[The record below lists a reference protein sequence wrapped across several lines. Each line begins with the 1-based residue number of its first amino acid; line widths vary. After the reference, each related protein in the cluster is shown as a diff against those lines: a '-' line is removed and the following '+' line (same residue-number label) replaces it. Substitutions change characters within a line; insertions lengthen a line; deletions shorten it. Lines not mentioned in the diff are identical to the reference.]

1 MMMKKFSTVVFSL
14 LLAGCGIFWD
24 DPYVTVTT
32 SPLNWIE
39 VHYYNANREPIRRET
54 VRING
59 AGFVEVKS
67 GTSRRVTDSFAKTI
81 TDATWD
87 DYNTQ
92 NYHVDPEHV
101 REIFQDLVNGGLFD
115 KDKVFRS
122 TKYPSPGRFIA
133 VRAAMD
139 NKTYSEPHN
148 LFEEDPELAEMLYNV
163 VRQFKRPTLGR
174 RKGIAVGQPISRV
187 EKPDE
192 KSDEK
197 KGEEDKGAKK

>member
-1 MMMKKFSTVVFSL
+1 MKKFSTVVLLL
-14 LLAGCGIFWD
+14 LLAGCGLFWD

-54 VRING
+54 VRVNG
-59 AGFVEVKS
+59 TGFVEVKS
-67 GTSRRVTDSFAKTI
+67 GTSRRVTDSFAKSI

-87 DYNTQ
+87 DYHTQ
-92 NYHVDPEHV
+92 NYYVDQEHV
-101 REIFQDLVNGGLFD
+101 REVFQDLVNGGLFD
-115 KDKVFRS
+115 REKFLKS
-122 TKYPSPGRFIA
+122 TKHPSPGRFIA

-139 NKTYSEPHN
+139 NKTYSEPKN

-174 RKGIAVGQPISRV
+174 KKGIAVGRPIARDGES
-187 EKPDE
+187 ESEDKKDE
-192 KSDEK
+192 K
-197 KGEEDKGAKK
+197 GETK